1 MDQTAGGRLAPKTAH
16 PSPLAQP
23 AVRRYTP
30 EVGAVCGKA
39 ASTDLCG
46 GREATRVPTATGH
59 GRRCSAPCQSR
70 PAHAVGRIGVGPA
83 EHAPCI
89 FVDLSAAFTHPTAL
103 LRSLR
108 RIGRSC
114 FEPRFARVRMTG

>member
-59 GRRCSAPCQSR
+59 DRHWVHQTRSAVPTR
-70 PAHAVGRIGVGPA
+70 
-83 EHAPCI
+83 
-89 FVDLSAAFTHPTAL
+89 AAFQIRVGTAERAPDITQRAWPPLPT
-103 LRSLR
+103 LRND
-108 RIGRSC
+108 
-114 FEPRFARVRMTG
+114 